1 MALTVTELPQRECT
15 TANDGSR
22 LYTRTF
28 RVVSD
33 NALIGQLKALTAAG
47 VPEGFEQYTNAD
59 GSETDSEARVIRKQ
73 ASQEDDEGRSW
84 LVRVEYSTDWVPQAL
99 VGGDQGDPSLTA
111 QDAATVGNG
120 WTPPS
125 APNLPPEQAAQ
136 LNPIL
141 RPPEVSK
148 SSQRTTKPFTH
159 DLDGLPVV
167 NSAGEA
173 FDPPVMIDDGST
185 IITITRNVAL
195 FDVTT
200 ADRYRFCVNLNPF
213 FGFLPGE
220 AMLTAY
226 SAQVVYENRIRFERV
241 TWTFECKD
249 GGFEFIKPLDQG
261 YMERT
266 IDGVRQILV
275 GGHPPSR
282 PLLLDGAGVQLDV
295 ETPADA
301 VFLTFRARRR
311 RNFAD
316 LGVPTA

>member
-33 NALIGQLKALTAAG
+33 NALTGQLKALTAPG
-47 VPEGFEQYTNAD
+47 VPEGFAAYANAD
-59 GSETDSEARVIRKQ
+59 GTEGDSEARVIRKQ
-73 ASQEDDEGRSW
+73 ASQEDDEGRAW
-84 LVRVEYSTDWVPQAL
+84 LVRVEYSTDWIPYFNAGV
-99 VGGDQGDPSLTA
+99 DRGDPNSTA
-111 QDAATVGNG
+111 QDAGTIGDG

-125 APNLPPEQAAQ
+125 APNLPAEQAAL

-141 RPPEVSK
+141 RRPEVSK
-148 SSQRTTKPFTH
+148 SSKETMKPFTH
-159 DLDGLPVV
+159 DLDGNPVV

-173 FDPPVMIDDGST
+173 FDPPIMIEDGAT
-185 IITITRNVAL
+185 VITITINVAR
-195 FDVTT
+195 FDITT
-200 ADRYRFCVNLNPF
+200 ADRFRNCINSEPF
-213 FGFLPGE
+213 FDFLPGE
-220 AMLTAY
+220 ARVVAY
-226 SAQVVYENRIRFERV
+226 NAVYAFENNIRYERV
-241 TWTFECKD
+241 TWMFECKD
-249 GGFEFIKPLDQG
+249 GGFEYIRPLDQG

-301 VFLTFRARRR
+301 VFLNFRARRR